1 MNILKKL
8 LGNNTRPSEVHLTR
22 NEDCWCGS
30 GLKYKRCHMEKDL
43 VKDRREAAACRKYS

>member
-1 MNILKKL
+1 MNILKRI
-8 LGNNTRPSEVHLTR
+8 LGNGVQRPEVELTR

-43 VKDRREAAACRKYS
+43 IKDCREAAACRRHS